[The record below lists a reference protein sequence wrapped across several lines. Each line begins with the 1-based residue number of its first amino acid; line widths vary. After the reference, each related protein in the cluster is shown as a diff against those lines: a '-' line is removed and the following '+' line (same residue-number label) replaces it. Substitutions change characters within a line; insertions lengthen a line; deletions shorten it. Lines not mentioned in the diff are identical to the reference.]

1 MTLARKSVRQSLHP
15 TRRVLLLMEDFWRM
29 TNECIQVGLEFE
41 RNNNGRTPSMK
52 KLSLLAYGGLR
63 RYEYFSQYRLC
74 AISKAAGILS
84 SRRKSINRG
93 FPTKVPYLSKPGL
106 VSCYGF
112 KIGDG
117 SLVVHLGADTF
128 ESIPLTAYSLKV
140 LSDPSLKV
148 RSFTLTET
156 TLSLCISNEVQ
167 GMRELTSTV
176 GIDRNLTNITSGN
189 DESIIYY
196 DMPGAADIAENTRSI
211 VKSFKRNDVRI
222 QRSLSSKY
230 GRRRS
235 ERINQIIH
243 YVTKDIIHKAK
254 TKHQAVV
261 FEEINGIRKL
271 YRKGNGQG
279 PNFRGK
285 MNSWPFHE
293 VKRQIEYKAAWEGA
307 PVITLTRAETR
318 GTTMDCPRCGERLQV
333 PVRGDSEHYRQL
345 WCEVCK
351 KWRDRDLVAVL
362 NISRRGR

>member
-15 TRRVLLLMEDFWRM
+15 RRRVLLLMEDFRRM

-41 RNNNGRTPSMK
+41 RNNNDRTPSMK

-63 RYEYFSQYRLC
+63 RYECFSQYRLC

-167 GMRELTSTV
+167 GMRELTSAV

-196 DMPGAADIAENTRSI
+196 DMTGAADIAENTRSI

-222 QRSLSSKY
+222 QRSLSSSMVEEEAGESTKLSTMSPRTLFT
-230 GRRRS
+230 RRRPS
-235 ERINQIIH
+235 
-243 YVTKDIIHKAK
+243 
-254 TKHQAVV
+254 
-261 FEEINGIRKL
+261 
-271 YRKGNGQG
+271 
-279 PNFRGK
+279 
-285 MNSWPFHE
+285 
-293 VKRQIEYKAAWEGA
+293 
-307 PVITLTRAETR
+307 TR
-318 GTTMDCPRCGERLQV
+318 L
-333 PVRGDSEHYRQL
+333 
-345 WCEVCK
+345 
-351 KWRDRDLVAVL
+351 
-362 NISRRGR
+362 